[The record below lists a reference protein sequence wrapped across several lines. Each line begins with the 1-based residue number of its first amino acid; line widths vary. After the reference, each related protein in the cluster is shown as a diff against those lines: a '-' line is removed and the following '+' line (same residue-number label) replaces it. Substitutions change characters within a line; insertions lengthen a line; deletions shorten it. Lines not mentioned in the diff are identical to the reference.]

1 MPSDIQVAVSN
12 EGDVR
17 VVAVQGTVDL
27 ESSPKLQ
34 KDIQQALNGA
44 LSLAIDLSGVGYID
58 SSGIATLVQALKLA
72 KKSNVEMR
80 LRNPATR
87 VLAVLKMAH
96 LTKLFT
102 IDQPEAG

>member
-1 MPSDIQVAVSN
+1 MASDLQVEVSE

-17 VVAVQGTVDL
+17 VVAVTGTVDL
-27 ESSPKLQ
+27 ESSPQLQ

-44 LSLAIDLSGVGYID
+44 STLAIDLSGVGYID
-58 SSGIATLVQALKLA
+58 SSGIATLIQALKLS
-72 KKSNVEMR
+72 KKSKVQLR
-80 LRNPATR
+80 LRNPAKR
-87 VLAVLKMAH
+87 VMAVLKMAH